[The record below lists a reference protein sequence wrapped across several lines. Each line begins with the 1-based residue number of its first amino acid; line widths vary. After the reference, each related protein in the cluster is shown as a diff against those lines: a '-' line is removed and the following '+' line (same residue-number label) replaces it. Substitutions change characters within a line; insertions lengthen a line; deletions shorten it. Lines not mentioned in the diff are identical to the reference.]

1 MAAEHAAI
9 RSIRKIDLQPLLVA
23 ACPSF
28 SSDETISLPYL
39 LLGEFA
45 HHLLAL
51 HKRNSTGDFPAVIEL
66 IERLHLEGD
75 AYVRE
80 AATIGLLEGIQNLW
94 MHHRID
100 PEEFGRF
107 LLHCQQE
114 SLGQAQCVLEW
125 KDFDGWCRPMT
136 PANLSA

>member
-1 MAAEHAAI
+1 MTAVGHTAV
-9 RSIRKIDLQPLLVA
+9 RPIRKTGLLPLLHA

-28 SSDETISLPYL
+28 STDETTALPYL

-51 HKRNSTGDFPAVIEL
+51 YKQSPKGDFPAVIEL

-80 AATIGLLEGIQNLW
+80 AATIGLLEDIQNLW
-94 MHHRID
+94 MSHRID
-100 PEEFGRF
+100 PEEFGR
-107 LLHCQQE
+107 LLLPVSRKGWD
-114 SLGQAQCVLEW
+114 SLNAFWEGKISMVGA
-125 KDFDGWCRPMT
+125 DP
-136 PANLSA
+136 

>member
-1 MAAEHAAI
+1 MAAEQAAI

-107 LLHCQQE
+107 LLPV
-114 SLGQAQCVLEW
+114 SRKAWDRLNAFWNGKISMVGA
-125 KDFDGWCRPMT
+125 DP
-136 PANLSA
+136 